1 MRISLA
7 GTRARFDKSCPL
19 PPSIE
24 IAVPMTEAPIPRLT
38 LVLGGARSGK
48 SRFAEGLVM
57 RTAPPWTYVA
67 TAEAFDDEMT
77 ERIAHHRERRDA
89 NWQTLDAPHD
99 LAAAVGTLAGPA
111 LIDCLTLWLS
121 NVMLAGG
128 DVEAESERLLAA
140 LGSAPGPLV
149 AVSNEVGLGLV
160 PETPLGRA
168 FRDAQGR
175 LNQRVAAAA
184 DRVIFMAAG
193 LSLNLK

>member
-1 MRISLA
+1 MRA
-7 GTRARFDKSCPL
+7 A
-19 PPSIE
+19 PP
-24 IAVPMTEAPIPRLT
+24 VDLRRDG
-38 LVLGGARSGK
+38 GGALTTRCPIASPT
-48 SRFAEGLVM
+48 
-57 RTAPPWTYVA
+57 TAP
-67 TAEAFDDEMT
+67 
-77 ERIAHHRERRDA
+77 RRDA
-89 NWQTLDAPHD
+89 RWQTLDAPLD
-99 LAAAVGTLAGPA
+99 LAGAIGGLAGPA

-121 NVMLAGG
+121 NVMLAER

-193 LSLNLK
+193 LPLSLK